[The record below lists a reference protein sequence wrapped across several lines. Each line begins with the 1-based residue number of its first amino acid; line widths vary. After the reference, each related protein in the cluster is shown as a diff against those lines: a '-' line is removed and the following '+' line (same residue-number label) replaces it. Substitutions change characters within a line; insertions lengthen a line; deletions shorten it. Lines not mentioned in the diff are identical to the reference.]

1 VPPEGASE
9 ARDTRPNKTGM
20 NISDNHTPMEQF
32 FEERAVP
39 IGGKASL
46 RSAMTTGSK
55 DAKTSCTRTSKL
67 QDTGT
72 EDLVDSRQLP
82 SKDRKA
88 GHGKAGNS
96 SSDVALHASS
106 KKGGV
111 EDAAGCPQVT
121 VTSSQLQPAPKWE
134 TDTEDESAES
144 VVVVEEKDV
153 CTGTVVCASKD
164 LAAGDAVSEGKGAR
178 QQKGAS
184 EGQQE
189 GAGNAAEKKGNAAKQ
204 EPKVSTKGSDPKANA
219 SKLHSAVKVN
229 GDDGS
234 DEEEKVEE
242 DHGDED
248 EDEEGSSDNDDEC
261 DLCGKEGELVCCDG
275 CPRAFHTKCLNVASA
290 DELGDPWYCTHCS
303 KKRQDASK
311 NVLARRA
318 ARGNVHNKISGGRK
332 RTRANKVDDKR
343 SDEEDEGTWE
353 AEERALEA
361 SSRRKGKSVKRRG
374 RGKRVM
380 SSDSE
385 VILSESDDK
394 GSDNEIVEK
403 EMAAA
408 RQRRLTRQQKQA
420 ARPKEPSHSAGRKR
434 RVQASSDKDSG
445 SEVEEVTAESGPK
458 KKRIRAR
465 GLTASYLKADFP
477 LNQS

>member
-1 VPPEGASE
+1 
-9 ARDTRPNKTGM
+9 M
-20 NISDNHTPMEQF
+20 NISDNHSPMDQF
-32 FEERAVP
+32 FEERAFSKKGP
-39 IGGKASL
+39 LPFGGEASL

-55 DAKTSCTRTSKL
+55 DATTSCTRTSKL

-72 EDLVDSRQLP
+72 EVLVDSRQLP

-88 GHGKAGNS
+88 GHGQAGNS
-96 SSDVALHASS
+96 SSDVAFHASS

-111 EDAAGCPQVT
+111 EDASGCPQVT
-121 VTSSQLQPAPKWE
+121 ATSSQLQPATKWE

-153 CTGTVVCASKD
+153 STGTAVCASKD
-164 LAAGDAVSEGKGAR
+164 SAAGDAVSKGKGAR

-184 EGQQE
+184 EGVK

-204 EPKVSTKGSDPKANA
+204 EPKVSTKGSDPIANA

-229 GDDGS
+229 GDEGS
-234 DEEEKVEE
+234 DEEEKAEE
-242 DHGDED
+242 DYGDED

-332 RTRANKVDDKR
+332 RTRANNVEDKR

-361 SSRRKGKSVKRRG
+361 SSQRKGKSVKRRG
-374 RGKRVM
+374 RSKRVM

-385 VILSESDDK
+385 VILSESDEK

-434 RVQASSDKDSG
+434 RVQATSDKDSG